1 MKQAMPLFE
10 SQEDLLPFRDQSYR
24 NYPYPFYD
32 KIRPHGDVYRHPMG
46 MYVVTKYE
54 HVAQL
59 LRDRTLSVLQID
71 FGPATALHD
80 SMLGQDMPDH
90 TRLRR
95 ATNEWFAPAA
105 VKELTDEI
113 RVGINRIFDD
123 VQKRGSFE
131 AVYDL
136 AYPLTHSLMCRILDV
151 PFDGSTDVRDKTFD
165 FGLSLGPGA
174 SDEDLEKTAAAS
186 DWFVV
191 YIKGL
196 IAEKRS
202 NPGHGM
208 LDAMIELLDQNE
220 MSEAE
225 VIATTFLFFA
235 VGHLDVSYLITNGL
249 RIFAENKNALKI
261 YRDEP
266 EKRTQII
273 NEILRFDTPEQF
285 VSRLTTQPTL
295 IGDFEVP
302 AGEMLILMI
311 GAANKDPEMFTNP
324 HNFDPERLNSGR
336 HLAFSG
342 GMHGCVGQILARAEA
357 EEVFNTVVQRFP
369 NMSLDGVPTWGHT
382 EFLRAMHSLPLR
394 IN

>member
-1 MKQAMPLFE
+1 
-10 SQEDLLPFRDQSYR
+10 
-24 NYPYPFYD
+24 
-32 KIRPHGDVYRHPMG
+32 MG

-71 FGPATALHD
+71 FGPASTLHD
-80 SMLGQDMPDH
+80 SMLGQDIPDH

-105 VKELTDEI
+105 VKALTEDIRTNIHEILDEVE
-113 RVGINRIFDD
+113 R
-123 VQKRGSFE
+123 RGSFE

-136 AYPLTHSLMCRILDV
+136 AYPLTHSVMCRILGV
-151 PFDGSTDVRDKTFD
+151 PFDGSTEVRDKTFD

-174 SDEDLEKTAAAS
+174 NDEDLVKTAKAS

-196 IAEKRS
+196 IDEKRKH
-202 NPGHGM
+202 PGSGM
-208 LDAMIELLDQNE
+208 LDAMLELLDQNE

-249 RIFAENKNALKI
+249 RILAGNSNVLKI
-261 YRDEP
+261 YRTEP

-273 NEILRFDTPEQF
+273 NEVLRFDTPEQF

-295 IGDFEVP
+295 IGDLEVP
-302 AGEMLILMI
+302 AGEMLVLMI
-311 GAANKDPEMFTNP
+311 GAANKDPEIFSNP
-324 HNFDPERLNSGR
+324 HD
-336 HLAFSG
+336 
-342 GMHGCVGQILARAEA
+342 
-357 EEVFNTVVQRFP
+357 
-369 NMSLDGVPTWGHT
+369 
-382 EFLRAMHSLPLR
+382 
-394 IN
+394 

>member
-1 MKQAMPLFE
+1 MTLHDP
-10 SQEDLLPFRDQSYR
+10 QEDLLPFRDDNYR
-24 NYPYPFYD
+24 KNPYPYYD
-32 KIRPHGDVYRHPMG
+32 KIRPYGDAYLHPMG

-71 FGPATALHD
+71 FGPASALHD
-80 SMLGQDMPDH
+80 SMLGQDIPDH

-105 VKELTDEI
+105 VKALTEDI
-113 RVGINRIFDD
+113 RTNIHEIFDE
-123 VQKRGSFE
+123 VEKRGSFE

-136 AYPLTHSLMCRILDV
+136 AYPLTHSVMCKILGV

-174 SDEDLEKTAAAS
+174 SDEDLVKTAEAS

-196 IAEKRS
+196 ITEKRKH
-202 NPGHGM
+202 PGKGM

-249 RIFAENKNALKI
+249 RILAGDSNVLKI
-261 YRDEP
+261 YRNEP

-273 NEILRFDTPEQF
+273 NEVLRFDTPEQF

-295 IGDFEVP
+295 FGNLEIP
-302 AGEMLILMI
+302 AGEMLVLMI
-311 GAANKDPEMFTNP
+311 GAANKDPEMFSNP
-324 HNFDPERLNSGR
+324 HEFDPERTNSGR

-357 EEVFNTVVQRFP
+357 EEVFNAVVQRFP
-369 NMSLDGVPTWGHT
+369 NICLNGEPTWGHT
-382 EFLRAMHSLPLR
+382 EFIRSLHSLPLR
-394 IN
+394 IK